1 MRPLSAILGGEP
13 ALTVL
18 PNVLLSG
25 VLTVIIA
32 VAFSIWSVAFMQR
45 PRPMHNVI

>member
-1 MRPLSAILGGEP
+1 M
-13 ALTVL
+13 L

-32 VAFSIWSVAFMQR
+32 VAFSIWSVAFVQR
-45 PRPMHNVI
+45 PRLMHDVI